1 MSLSEE
7 QRKDFVNLY
16 WEKYQET
23 WTELELSVEACKWN
37 MAANRLYYALFH
49 AITALFV
56 QDGHKVGTHRG
67 TKAAIGEHYV
77 LTGKMSPEHG
87 RLFAQL
93 SSLRDKADY
102 DVIFK
107 ASEKEIRLFKEQ
119 AEDFILRVKELLCE

>member
-1 MSLSEE
+1 MSLSEQ
-7 QRKDFVNLY
+7 QRANLVKLY

-23 WTELELSVEACKWN
+23 WGELELAVEESKWN

-56 QDGHKVGTHRG
+56 KDGHKVGTHRG

-77 LTGKMSPEHG
+77 LTGKISPEHG

-107 ASEKEIRLFKEQ
+107 ASENEILLFKEQ
-119 AEDFILRVKELLCE
+119 AVDFILRVKELLCE

>member
-1 MSLSEE
+1 MSLSEQ
-7 QRKDFVNLY
+7 QRLELVNLY

-23 WTELELSVEACKWN
+23 WAELELSVEAGRWN

-49 AITALFV
+49 ATTSLFIK
-56 QDGHKVGTHRG
+56 DGHKVGTHRG

-77 LTGKMSPEHG
+77 LTGKMTSEHG

-102 DVIFK
+102 DVVFK
-107 ASEKEIRLFKEQ
+107 ASEQEIRLFREQ
-119 AEDFILRVKELLCE
+119 AIGFVSRVKELLCE